1 MIHHL
6 MCQPPVVLKHVVVDG
21 AGGFGDF
28 LHDGQDL
35 GECVR
40 GDVGQLGAVVFWD
53 DELGAGW
60 LVRTRRPSGGERGY
74 GWGWSREDDEGTYS
88 VPCR

>member
-6 MCQPPVVLKHVVVDG
+6 MRQSSVVLKHVVVDSP
-21 AGGFGDF
+21 ACFGDF

-40 GDVGQLGAVVFWD
+40 GDVGEFGAVVFWD
-53 DELGAGW
+53 DELE
-60 LVRTRRPSGGERGY
+60 GGG
-74 GWGWSREDDEGTYS
+74 
-88 VPCR
+88 